1 MKIGAVILGLL
12 GFCSALLPAIPFAV
26 KFGVAALAPAGL
38 LLYEYMECT
47 SYECCNDR

>member
-1 MKIGAVILGLL
+1 MKIEAAILGIL

-26 KFGVAALAPAGL
+26 KFGIASLAPAGL

-47 SYECCNDR
+47 TYECCNDR